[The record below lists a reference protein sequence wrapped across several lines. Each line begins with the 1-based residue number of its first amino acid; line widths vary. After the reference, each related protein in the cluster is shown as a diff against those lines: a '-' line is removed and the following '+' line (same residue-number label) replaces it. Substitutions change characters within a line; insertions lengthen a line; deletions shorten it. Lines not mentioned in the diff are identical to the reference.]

1 MISTS
6 LTAMMSMLFSFIY
19 FSISS
24 FFPLVIK
31 PPPQFQLLNLIPFFL
46 VLLLLPFVMCMYLLV
61 ERPKNGKQEVPVTGE
76 EEVDGNLELVD
87 TGQHHGSLVT
97 GEEEVDGSRELVET
111 VQHHGSLMATEKIGR
126 STTFLTRCRS

>member
-6 LTAMMSMLFSFIY
+6 LTAMMSILFSFMY

-31 PPPQFQLLNLIPFFL
+31 PPPQFQLLNLMPFFL
-46 VLLLLPFVMCMYLLV
+46 VLLLLPFVMCIYLLV

-76 EEVDGNLELVD
+76 EEVDGNLEQVD

-97 GEEEVDGSRELVET
+97 GEEEVDGSRELVDT
-111 VQHHGSLMATEKIGR
+111 GQHHGSLMTTEKIGR
-126 STTFLTRCRS
+126 SPTFLTRCRS